1 MQAVPLSGQ
10 NEAFKSIAAK
20 SGLRPAIASWR
31 RPQLARPI
39 SPARSIDQGALDN
52 AWENDALS
60 GDYTLEELAELYPG
74 M

>member
-1 MQAVPLSGQ
+1 M
-10 NEAFKSIAAK
+10 AK
-20 SGLRPAIASWR
+20 AS
-31 RPQLARPI
+31 AG
-39 SPARSIDQGALDN
+39 SPYFTGERSIDQGALDN